1 MIDLIEKLRE
11 EHYRKKG
18 LPKYQDAGITPK
30 SPFISTTPGIDKIF
44 KGEYESPK
52 EDKKETEQPGNGNN
66 APLFLKQEERDL
78 FYLNKD
84 NYKGPAEEEKK
95 PEEENKMGVSDVLKF
110 WTPNDLQT
118 NLFSI
123 GRMSKYEPKDTSGK
137 VAKGVAMTAYGLSSL
152 GNIARN
158 IAMGAGTQN
167 QYNLAEKYNNDILA
181 ERKYK
186 NAQGTANKNNF
197 GGMSFQDG
205 GEQVSEEPMQEEQ
218 GMEQQEQQLQEGQQ
232 QEQEPQEEGQ
242 GQIPQ
247 KVLDIANQLVESF
260 DTIEEIDM
268 YLKQNK
274 VDENTYNMIMEAAS
288 DIIDANSEEEDQ
300 PEDEEVEEEEDIK
313 EGDYVEFEHG
323 GKMHK
328 GRVSKIVNG
337 KIYL

>member
-18 LPKYQDAGITPK
+18 LPKYEDAGTI
-30 SPFISTTPGIDKIF
+30 PGIDKIF

-52 EDKKETEQPGNGNN
+52 EDKKETEQPGNGNS

-84 NYKGPAEEEKK
+84 NYKGPDEEEKK
-95 PEEENKMGVSDVLKF
+95 PEDPTNLLQKALKF
-110 WTPNDLQT
+110 WTPNDLDT

-123 GRMSKYEPKDTSGK
+123 GRMAKYEPKDKSGK

-152 GNIARN
+152 VNIAGKV
-158 IAMGAGTQN
+158 AEGAGFQN
-167 QYNLAEKYNNDILA
+167 QNNLAEKYNNDILA

-186 NAQGTANKNNF
+186 NAQQTANKNNT

-218 GMEQQEQQLQEGQQ
+218 GMEQ
-232 QEQEPQEEGQ
+232 QEEGQ

-260 DTIEEIDM
+260 DTIEEIDT

-288 DIIDANSEEEDQ
+288 DIIDANSEEE
-300 PEDEEVEEEEDIK
+300 EEVEEEDIK

>member
-18 LPKYQDAGITPK
+18 LPKYQDAGKKASIGSEEMPTNFLNDSSKKPLDTGSDQVNAMNSDFTGLWLDK
-30 SPFISTTPGIDKIF
+30 S
-44 KGEYESPK
+44 
-52 EDKKETEQPGNGNN
+52 EDKKP
-66 APLFLKQEERDL
+66 
-78 FYLNKD
+78 
-84 NYKGPAEEEKK
+84 
-95 PEEENKMGVSDVLKF
+95 PEDPTSLLQKALKF
-110 WTPNDLQT
+110 WTPNDLET

-123 GRMSKYEPKDTSGK
+123 GRMAKYKPKDTSGK
-137 VAKGVAMTAYGLSSL
+137 VAKGVAMSAYGLASGL
-152 GNIARN
+152 NIFGQ
-158 IAMGAGTQN
+158 IAKGAGFQN
-167 QYNLAEKYNNDILA
+167 QNNLAEKYNNDILA
-181 ERKYK
+181 QRDYK
-186 NAQGTANKNNF
+186 NAQQTANKNNF

-218 GMEQQEQQLQEGQQ
+218 GMEQQEEGQQ
-232 QEQEPQEEGQ
+232 QEQEEGQ

-288 DIIDANSEEEDQ
+288 DIIDANSEEE
-300 PEDEEVEEEEDIK
+300 EVEEEEDIK

-323 GKMHK
+323 GKVHK

>member
-18 LPKYQDAGITPK
+18 LPKYQDAGTTPK

-52 EDKKETEQPGNGNN
+52 EDKEQTEQLGNGNS

-84 NYKGPAEEEKK
+84 NYKGPAEKEKK
-95 PEEENKMGVSDVLKF
+95 PEDPTSLLQKALKF
-110 WTPNDLQT
+110 WTPNDLET

-123 GRMSKYEPKDTSGK
+123 GRMAKYKPKDTSGK
-137 VAKGVAMTAYGLSSL
+137 VAKGVAMSAYGLASGL
-152 GNIARN
+152 NIFGK
-158 IAMGAGTQN
+158 IAQGAGFQN
-167 QYNLAEKYNNDILA
+167 QNNLAEKYNNDILA
-181 ERKYK
+181 QRDYK
-186 NAQGTANKNNF
+186 NAQGTANKNNS

-218 GMEQQEQQLQEGQQ
+218 GMEPQEEGQQ
-232 QEQEPQEEGQ
+232 QEQEEGQ

-288 DIIDANSEEEDQ
+288 DIIDANSEDEDQ
-300 PEDEEVEEEEDIK
+300 SEEEEVEEEEDIK

>member
-18 LPKYQDAGITPK
+18 LPKYQDAGEVSIGSKEMPTNFLNGIYK
-30 SPFISTTPGIDKIF
+30 KPFDTGSEQVNAMNSDGLEDEKP
-44 KGEYESPK
+44 
-52 EDKKETEQPGNGNN
+52 EDKKP
-66 APLFLKQEERDL
+66 
-78 FYLNKD
+78 
-84 NYKGPAEEEKK
+84 
-95 PEEENKMGVSDVLKF
+95 PEDPTSLLQKALKF
-110 WTPNDLQT
+110 WTPNDLET

-123 GRMSKYEPKDTSGK
+123 GRMAKYKPKDTSGK
-137 VAKGVAMTAYGLSSL
+137 VAKGVAMSAYGLASGL
-152 GNIARN
+152 NIFGQ
-158 IAMGAGTQN
+158 IAKGVGFQN
-167 QYNLAEKYNNDILA
+167 QNNLAEKYNNDVLA
-181 ERKYK
+181 QRDYK
-186 NAQGTANKNNF
+186 NAQGTANKNNS

-218 GMEQQEQQLQEGQQ
+218 GMEQQEEGQQ
-232 QEQEPQEEGQ
+232 QEQEEGQ

-300 PEDEEVEEEEDIK
+300 TEEEEVEEEEDIK

>member
-18 LPKYQDAGITPK
+18 LPKYQDAGEKISLPVK
-30 SPFISTTPGIDKIF
+30 SLL
-44 KGEYESPK
+44 K
-52 EDKKETEQPGNGNN
+52 EDGTGTILDGTYGKEDDKTLMLNQQIIDQSKLDEFLRKREEDDSKDKKSEDPTNLLQ
-66 APLFLKQEERDL
+66 KT
-78 FYLNKD
+78 
-84 NYKGPAEEEKK
+84 
-95 PEEENKMGVSDVLKF
+95 LKF
-110 WTPNDLQT
+110 WTPNDLDT

-123 GRMSKYEPKDTSGK
+123 GRVSKYQPKDTSGK

-152 GNIARN
+152 VNIAGKV
-158 IAMGAGTQN
+158 AEGVGFQN
-167 QYNLAEKYNNDILA
+167 QNNLAEKYNNDILA

-186 NAQGTANKNNF
+186 NAQGTANKNNS

-218 GMEQQEQQLQEGQQ
+218 EMEQQEQQPQEGQQ
-232 QEQEPQEEGQ
+232 QEQEEGQ

-260 DTIEEIDM
+260 DTIEEIDT

-300 PEDEEVEEEEDIK
+300 PEEEEVEEEEDIK

>member
-18 LPKYQDAGITPK
+18 LPKYQDAGTTPK

-52 EDKKETEQPGNGNN
+52 EDKKETEQPGNGNS

-95 PEEENKMGVSDVLKF
+95 PEEEKKMGVSDVLKF
-110 WTPNDLQT
+110 WTPNDLET

-123 GRMSKYEPKDTSGK
+123 GRVSKYQPKDTSGK

-152 GNIARN
+152 VNIAGKV
-158 IAMGAGTQN
+158 AEGAGFQN
-167 QYNLAEKYNNDILA
+167 QNNLAEKYNNDILA
-181 ERKYK
+181 ERKYE
-186 NAQGTANKNNF
+186 NAQQTANKNNT

-218 GMEQQEQQLQEGQQ
+218 GMEQQEQQ
-232 QEQEPQEEGQ
+232 PQEEGQ

-260 DTIEEIDM
+260 DTIEEIDT

-288 DIIDANSEEEDQ
+288 DIIDANSEEEG
-300 PEDEEVEEEEDIK
+300 EVEEEEDIK

>member
-18 LPKYQDAGITPK
+18 LPKYQDAGKIT
-30 SPFISTTPGIDKIF
+30 TTPGIDKVF
-44 KGEYESPK
+44 KGELETTVNDAPLIFNEETRDLLNKNNYGDKKDS
-52 EDKKETEQPGNGNN
+52 EDKKP
-66 APLFLKQEERDL
+66 
-78 FYLNKD
+78 
-84 NYKGPAEEEKK
+84 
-95 PEEENKMGVSDVLKF
+95 PEDPTNLLQKALKF

-123 GRMSKYEPKDTSGK
+123 GRMAKYKPKDTSGK
-137 VAKGVAMTAYGLSSL
+137 VAKGVSMTAYGLSSAL
-152 GNIARN
+152 NIAGE
-158 IAMGAGTQN
+158 IAKGAGFQN
-167 QYNLAEKYNNDILA
+167 QNNLAEKYNNDILA
-181 ERKYK
+181 QRDYK
-186 NAQGTANKNNF
+186 NAQGTANKNNS

-218 GMEQQEQQLQEGQQ
+218 GMEQQEQQ
-232 QEQEPQEEGQ
+232 PQEEGQ

-260 DTIEEIDM
+260 DTIEEIDT

-288 DIIDANSEEEDQ
+288 DIIDANSEEE
-300 PEDEEVEEEEDIK
+300 EEVEEEEDIK